1 MLPRFFL
8 IAVVVV
14 ASLSGAVAAQ
24 DASNATAATNTTAEQ
39 PDTCS
44 RAISP
49 TLALCSA
56 DYVDGEAVLV
66 VDSETRDRVTVTEA
80 VTLTQAREL
89 RRDSFI
95 VDGKT
100 EIRLPVRSSN
110 GRAAVTVDT
119 GDVLYGVPVRTE
131 NTLIGGP
138 FTASDAQ
145 AAGLGAGLSVALM
158 TIYLVAR
165 TVYGRTEE
173 PERMA

>member
-24 DASNATAATNTTAEQ
+24 DTNATAVTNTTAEQ
-39 PDTCS
+39 PETCS
-44 RAISP
+44 RAITP
-49 TLALCSA
+49 TLTLCSA
-56 DYVDGEAVLV
+56 DYVGGEAVLV
-66 VDSETRDRVTVTEA
+66 VDSETRDRITVTEA
-80 VTLTQAREL
+80 VTLTEAREL

-100 EIRLPVRSSN
+100 EVRLPVRSSN

-119 GDVLYGVPVRTE
+119 GDVLYGIPVRTE

-145 AAGLGAGLSVALM
+145 AAGLGAGLGVALM

-173 PERMA
+173 PERLA